1 MELNQEE
8 LKNILTIFEKMG
20 MAPKIDSTSDFK
32 TWLSDMS
39 KQEGSFQGP
48 DVKPPPP
55 LASAKEEQTPT
66 ASFHYFPKIPF
77 FSGEVCKDT
86 PYDLWRF
93 EADCL
98 LQSKTYPHDVILQAI
113 RKSLKGEAALIAMK
127 LGRNA
132 TVEILLTKMKSAF
145 GTLRRRATLM
155 SDFYS
160 CSQREDEDV
169 TAWGCRLENMLYQ
182 ITEHRS
188 IPEDEQDEMLRTR
201 MWDGLKPGLKGVAA
215 HKFDAITNF
224 DDLRL
229 CLREIEF
236 DLRRDK
242 SAAPVKK
249 QSASAKMVNTL
260 NPSSAA
266 STKEEVTNLKAMMEE
281 IRREISELK
290 EQSQVQAQVNQQ
302 QIYNSPYSTQRSHNK
317 RDRHPGNVSKP
328 QVEDAYPRR
337 PLPA

>member
-8 LKNILTIFEKMG
+8 LKNMLTIFEKMG

-77 FSGEVCKDT
+77 FSGEVGKDT

-93 EADCL
+93 EVDCL

-160 CSQREDEDV
+160 CSQRENEDV

-242 SAAPVKK
+242 SAVPVKK
-249 QSASAKMVNTL
+249 QTASAKMVNTL

-266 STKEEVTNLKAMMEE
+266 ATKEEVTDLKAMMVE
-281 IRREISELK
+281 IRRRYL
-290 EQSQVQAQVNQQ
+290 N
-302 QIYNSPYSTQRSHNK
+302 
-317 RDRHPGNVSKP
+317 
-328 QVEDAYPRR
+328 
-337 PLPA
+337 